1 MQLWQIPDSVVE
13 SSLLGGERV
22 LPDFFV
28 SEDYPGFDAEC
39 VQDLSE
45 VHADSLEALSVA
57 VESILYSKGYSGG
70 FTVNYLYTED

>member
-1 MQLWQIPDSVVE
+1 MKLWAVPPEKV
-13 SSLLGGERV
+13 LGSALEGERV

-28 SEDYPGFDAEC
+28 SDDSPGFDAEC